1 MSRQRRRRASAAAA
15 GAALL
20 AVITALLPMTT
31 LLVPT
36 WFVPA
41 ALAAGAVIAVGLL
54 RRWAPVWA
62 VMLLQVLAGI
72 VVSAMVFPLPLLG
85 AFVPL
90 PGAVWA
96 PPAVFSAAVDQLIV
110 ASAPVVAGAS
120 LSFALVVAVWV
131 FALVVDVIAVTAR
144 LPLLALLPL
153 SAVLVTPQFA
163 VPSGDH
169 LLLSVPFAAAALLL
183 LAVTGQPR
191 VRRRGRALVW
201 GATAV
206 VAVAAIAVSVA
217 VAPRLPVFPSADGV
231 NDPSIASVSLS
242 LGDDLRNT
250 SSAEV
255 MRVRTT
261 EQSAPYLRLATH
273 TGFDDDGWHLDH
285 DGLVRPLSHGLGVVE
300 APSITGEDAV
310 STSRTWIS
318 DISLDIGYL
327 PVPHNAVEVAGAEPG
342 WRAVLDNRTVSSQ
355 QLTAE
360 GETYSVE
367 ASVVSPTAA
376 QLNSSP
382 WPGSA
387 DAILGGQSGEERAQA
402 VAAALEIGDDVAE
415 GTIGETAREVTEGD
429 GTPYQ
434 AALSLQRWLRSSE
447 FSYSLQTPVNEGF
460 DGSDLA
466 AVEAFL
472 EVREG
477 YCQHFASTFA
487 LMARSLGI
495 PTRIVVGYLPGED
508 TGDTAGEREVYSV
521 AADRLHAWPEAY
533 LLGIG
538 WVQFDPTPNIASAQT
553 GIDEPEDEATDEPE
567 QDEEQASSPE
577 PTQTPT
583 ETEEPDAEATGSEE
597 TGSGATGTI
606 AGLWAVLALL
616 VLLLVPRLVRG
627 IRRSRRIRAAKAGD
641 AAEAWR
647 ETVATAIDAGWDVAA
662 SESPRA
668 FGDRMIDAG
677 TDPAATGALVAAIE
691 QASFARS
698 AASGADL
705 AGAVRAFARSI
716 PAERRSGRAG
726 RWLMPRSLWARPRLV
741 EAGRD
746 G

>member
-15 GAALL
+15 GAAFL

-41 ALAAGAVIAVGLL
+41 VLAAGVVIVVGLL
-54 RRWAPVWA
+54 RRWAPVW
-62 VMLLQVLAGI
+62 VVVPLQVFAGI
-72 VVSAMVFPLPLLG
+72 AACAPAFPLPLLG
-85 AFVPL
+85 SFVPW

-96 PPAVFSAAVDQLIV
+96 PPAVFSAAVDQLIA
-110 ASAPVVAGAS
+110 ASAPVVAGTS

-131 FALVVDVIAVTAR
+131 FALVVDLIAVTAR

-153 SAVLVTPQFA
+153 AAVLVTPQLA

-183 LAVTGQPR
+183 LAVTGPPR
-191 VRRRGRALVW
+191 VRRRGRAAVW
-201 GATAV
+201 STTAV
-206 VAVAAIAVSVA
+206 VAVAAIAASVA

-231 NDPSIASVSLS
+231 NDPSIADVSLS

-273 TGFDDDGWHLDH
+273 TGFDDDGWRLDV
-285 DGLVRPLSHGLGVVE
+285 DGFVRPLSHGLGDFE
-300 APSITGEDAV
+300 APSITGEEAV

-318 DISLDIGYL
+318 DIGLDIGYL
-327 PVPHNAVEVAGAEPG
+327 PVPQNAVEVAGAEPG
-342 WRAVLDNRTVSSQ
+342 WRAELDNRTVSSE
-355 QLTAE
+355 QLAAE
-360 GETYSVE
+360 GEAYSVE
-367 ASVVSPTAA
+367 ARVVSPTTE
-376 QLNSSP
+376 QLNASP

-387 DAILGGQSGEERAQA
+387 DAILGGQFDEERTPA
-402 VAAALEIGDDVAE
+402 VGAALEIGDDVAD
-415 GTIGETAREVTEGD
+415 GTIGETAGEVTEGD

-434 AALSLQRWLRSSE
+434 AALSLQRWLRSSA

-477 YCQHFASTFA
+477 YCQHFASAFA

-508 TGDTAGEREVYSV
+508 TGETVGEREVYSV
-521 AADRLHAWPEAY
+521 AADRLHAWPEVY

-538 WVQFDPTPNIASAQT
+538 WVQFDPTPSIASAQT
-553 GIDEPEDEATDEPE
+553 GVDETEEETTDEPE
-567 QDEEQASSPE
+567 QDEEQAASPE
-577 PTQTPT
+577 PTEIPT
-583 ETEEPDAEATGSEE
+583 ETEEPDAEATGSEQ
-597 TGSGATGTI
+597 TGSGATGMI
-606 AGLWAVLALL
+606 AGLGALLALL
-616 VLLLVPRLVRG
+616 VLLFVPRLVRG
-627 IRRSRRIRAAKAGD
+627 SRRSRRIRAARAGD
-641 AAEAWR
+641 ATAAWR
-647 ETVATAIDAGWDVAA
+647 ETVATAIDAGWEVAA

-691 QASFARS
+691 RASFARET
-698 AASGADL
+698 ASGADL

-716 PAERRSGRAG
+716 PAERRRGRAG
-726 RWLMPRSLWARPRLV
+726 RWLMPRSLWTRPRLV